1 MDEVEHTYTRPQKL
15 TKMPNNSPSSVNP
28 SPLQTSLISD
38 YSVPIDT
45 IPTEYLA
52 PFTKKGVASKVINVY
67 DDVVVTEDVYDNVV
81 PDKEKKRISKSQLN
95 TKQGINS
102 SNNNSKKSKEA
113 PAVSRKPLVSP
124 QSPHR
129 ASSPIEI
136 KSLPA
141 EHVRITPKISL
152 PIIIG
157 STDGDY
163 SKQKHYKLSPQSS
176 SSSSPLSS
184 HSAPEDTNTYSLLK
198 NTQPINTPG
207 RYSPRPSGKKRLD
220 SEPPTGSHKEQFLS
234 SSSNPS
240 DHIFN
245 TPPSNDPVYSLVES
259 PDQTTDNEDDIYS
272 YPTS

>member
-1 MDEVEHTYTRPQKL
+1 MDQVEHTYTRPQKL

-45 IPTEYLA
+45 IPTEYPA
-52 PFTKKGVASKVINVY
+52 PVTKKGVATKVINVY
-67 DDVVVTEDVYDNVV
+67 DDVVVTEDVYDNVA
-81 PDKEKKRISKSQLN
+81 PEKEKKPKSKSQLN

-102 SNNNSKKSKEA
+102 SNNNSKKSKDA
-113 PAVSRKPLVSP
+113 LAVLRKPLISP
-124 QSPHR
+124 QNPHR

-136 KSLPA
+136 KSLPV

-152 PIIIG
+152 PIIVG
-157 STDGDY
+157 STDRDY

-184 HSAPEDTNTYSLLK
+184 HSVPEDTNTYSLLK
-198 NTQPINTPG
+198 NTQPIKTPG
-207 RYSPRPSGKKRLD
+207 RYSPRPSDRKHPD

-234 SSSNPS
+234 PSNPG
-240 DHIFN
+240 DLFFN

-259 PDQTTDNEDDIYS
+259 PDQTTENEDDIYS
-272 YPTS
+272 YATP